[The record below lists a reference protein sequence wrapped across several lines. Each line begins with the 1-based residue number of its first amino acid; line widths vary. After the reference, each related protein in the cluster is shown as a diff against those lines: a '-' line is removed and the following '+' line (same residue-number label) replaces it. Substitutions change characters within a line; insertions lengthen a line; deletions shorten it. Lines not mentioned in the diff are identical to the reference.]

1 MIEDNFTF
9 ANQNLALRFVEMK
22 NSDNIYQK
30 TFADGLLSSSSFID
44 QLLKEKLIASPVFS
58 IFPGGHIKF
67 GGFDNHANLRGTHL
81 VDVDLNADLSVP
93 WETFSINEEKLELT

>member
-1 MIEDNFTF
+1 MIEDNFVF
-9 ANQNLALRFVEMK
+9 GDQNLPLRFVEMK

-30 TFADGLLSSSSFID
+30 TYADGLLSSSSFID
-44 QLLKEKLIASPVFS
+44 QLLNEELIASPVFS

-81 VDVDLNADLSVP
+81 VDIDLNADLTVP
-93 WETFSINEEKLELT
+93 WDTFSINEE